1 VAPARRCLNTRVCT
15 GLKKTLINLA
25 LFQLG
30 WLVCVLGG
38 NAYAVAFTLIA
49 LFLHRWLLVENP
61 REWLLIAGI
70 VLGGCL
76 WDAALARSGV
86 IRYGDDLVAGIPLW
100 LVCLWVLFATTF
112 MHSLL
117 WLRRYLWLAA
127 VLAAVLG
134 PASYWFGSNLAE
146 AELRAPLMASLAIMA
161 AGWALLFP
169 VGIYFAGR
177 FDSRPAENR

>member
-1 VAPARRCLNTRVCT
+1 
-15 GLKKTLINLA
+15 LKKTLINLA

-38 NAYAVAFTLIA
+38 NVYAVAFTLVA
-49 LFLHRWLLVENP
+49 LSLHRWLVVEDP
-61 REWLLIAGI
+61 REWKLIAGI

-76 WDAALARSGV
+76 WDVALAQSGV
-86 IRYGDDLVAGIPLW
+86 IRYGDGLLAGIPLW
-100 LVCLWVLFATTF
+100 LVCLWILFATTF

-117 WLRRYLWLAA
+117 WLRRFPWLAA

-134 PASYWFGSNLAE
+134 PASYWFGCNLTE
-146 AELRAPLMASLAIMA
+146 AELRAPVLASLAIMA

-169 VGIYFAGR
+169 AGIYAASR
-177 FDSRPAENR
+177 VDSNPAEI